1 MEKDQ
6 TKKGIV
12 TALVT
17 YVIWG
22 LLPIYWNF
30 LDVFRADI
38 VFSHRI
44 IWSFVFI
51 LLYIMLTG
59 QRGDF
64 IREAKAI
71 INNKK
76 AFFAILGAS
85 LVIGLNWLVFIWAVQ
100 NGHVIQSSLGY
111 YINPLMSVV
120 LGVVIL
126 KERLSKVQQLSV
138 LLAAIGVLY
147 LTMTYNVFP
156 WISLILATTFAIYGL
171 LKKIAQLNAT
181 FSLMME
187 TAVLAPFALLY
198 LWSQFGLN
206 LGFHEDLTA
215 NILLLFTGI
224 ATAVPLLLF
233 GVAVLYIPLSLV
245 GIIQYLSPTL
255 MLIIG
260 VVLYKEA
267 FTIHHLITFICIW
280 ISVTLF
286 VLSGLKQD
294 KIRASTPE
302 KLEKVDN

>member
-1 MEKDQ
+1 
-6 TKKGIV
+6 
-12 TALVT
+12 
-17 YVIWG
+17 
-22 LLPIYWNF
+22 
-30 LDVFRADI
+30 
-38 VFSHRI
+38 
-44 IWSFVFI
+44 
-51 LLYIMLTG
+51 
-59 QRGDF
+59 
-64 IREAKAI
+64 
-71 INNKK
+71 
-76 AFFAILGAS
+76 
-85 LVIGLNWLVFIWAVQ
+85 
-100 NGHVIQSSLGY
+100 
-111 YINPLMSVV
+111 
-120 LGVVIL
+120 
-126 KERLSKVQQLSV
+126 
-138 LLAAIGVLY
+138 
-147 LTMTYNVFP
+147 
-156 WISLILATTFAIYGL
+156 
-171 LKKIAQLNAT
+171 
-181 FSLMME
+181 MME